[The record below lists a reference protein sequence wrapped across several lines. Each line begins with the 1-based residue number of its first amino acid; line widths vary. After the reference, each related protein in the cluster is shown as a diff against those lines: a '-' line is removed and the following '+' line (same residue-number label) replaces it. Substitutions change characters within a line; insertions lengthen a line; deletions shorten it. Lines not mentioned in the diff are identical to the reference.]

1 MYDTEIKGK
10 RLIFYENCLELDGV
24 TIYYRDMEHITQA
37 FEEQP
42 VFRFGYKGRDIR
54 IPCREDEYQTF
65 LEYFIKAADQSPTTD
80 TVSFLDSAKKKNE
93 YDPKLDDF
101 TENKYSSSGSTYRQ
115 SSSGSGYRQSGYDY
129 GTSRQSTGSG
139 HKYYGG
145 GTTNGSGYE
154 EVYREGA
161 PEGPRCINKHI
172 FVWVCSFIF
181 GVLGVDRFARGQIG
195 LGLIK
200 LFTGG
205 LGGFW
210 YIADFIIAALKAYG
224 TYRDSE
230 DLYFDVFGHYT
241 R

>member
-24 TIYYRDMEHITQA
+24 TIYYRDMEHITQS

-54 IPCREDEYQTF
+54 IPCREDEYQAF

-80 TVSFLDSAKKKNE
+80 TVAFLGSAKKKNE
-93 YDPKLDDF
+93 YDPKLDSF
-101 TENKYSSSGSTYRQ
+101 TEKKYSNGSGSYRQ
-115 SSSGSGYRQSGYDY
+115 NSYDG
-129 GTSRQSTGSG
+129 GTSRQPYGSG
-139 HKYYGG
+139 YKYYGG
-145 GTTNGSGYE
+145 GTTNDGYE
-154 EVYREGA
+154 EFYREGA

-210 YIADFIIAALKAYG
+210 YFADFIIAAVKAYG
-224 TYRDSE
+224 TYRDTE